1 MNSLT
6 SIRRLEAWLRGVVVL
21 YLLSTICL
29 VAVHQHTGALQG
41 HECALCVVA
50 QTPAAVVAA
59 TPHPPLP
66 TPTEY
71 TLPIPAAYRWDSEP
85 ASTSRSR
92 APPLA

>member
-1 MNSLT
+1 MSLFT
-6 SIRRLEAWLRGVVVL
+6 GFRRLEGWLRGTVVL

-50 QTPAAVVAA
+50 HTPAAVVATA
-59 TPHPPLP
+59 PQAPLP
-66 TPTEY
+66 TPNEFI
-71 TLPIPAAYRWDSEP
+71 LPIPTAPQWDSEP
-85 ASTSRSR
+85 VSTGRTR